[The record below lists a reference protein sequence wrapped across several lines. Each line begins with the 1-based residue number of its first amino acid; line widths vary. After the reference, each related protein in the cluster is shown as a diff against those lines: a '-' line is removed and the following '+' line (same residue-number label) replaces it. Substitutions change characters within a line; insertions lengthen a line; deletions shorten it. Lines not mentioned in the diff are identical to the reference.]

1 MLQKGKAFVFFL
13 SAVVVL
19 YGLMAAFY
27 GRVVAKDEAYKELA
41 VFMDALK
48 KINEDYVEA
57 PDMTK
62 VQDGA
67 MHGLIGALDPYSGF
81 FTRARFDAIQKRLAA
96 GTAGPGMILSKRA
109 DVLFVVS
116 LQRGGPAELAGLRP
130 GDYLVAIDGEGVED
144 KSILEAESLLR
155 GAPGSTLKVSV
166 FRSARTKPMEVE
178 IIRKSESPAAPS
190 SRMLTDGI
198 GLLEI
203 PSLAGSVAEQ
213 VRVKLKTLVAAGAQK
228 LILDLRDSADG
239 DADTGAEVANLFL
252 RDGLIY
258 YCQNRRGE
266 RTREVRASGD
276 RFVTDLPMVVLINE
290 SSAGAAEIVAGA
302 LKDSRRA
309 VIVGEKSFGMGSIQQ
324 EVTLRSGAVLIL
336 STAKIYTPGGKMIQ
350 DEAIRHTG
358 ISPDVEAPDNDLQ
371 QDLVVQTIYDNQED
385 QVKYRQLRETIRKV
399 QLDRALEVLTRGV
412 VPEKRAA

>member
-41 VFMDALK
+41 VFMDAWK
-48 KINEDYVEA
+48 KISEDYVET

-62 VQDGA
+62 VQEGA

-81 FTRARFDAIQKRLAA
+81 FTRAQFEAIQKRLAA

-116 LQRGGPAELAGLRP
+116 LQRGGPAESAGLRQ
-130 GDYLVAIDGEGVED
+130 GDYLVAINGEGVED

-166 FRSARTKPMEVE
+166 FRSARTRPMEIEVT
-178 IIRKSESPAAPS
+178 RRPESPPTPS
-190 SRMLTDGI
+190 SRMLADGI

-203 PSLAGSVAEQ
+203 PSLAGSAAEQ

-228 LILDLRDSADG
+228 LILDLRDSAEG
-239 DADTGAEVANLFL
+239 DADVGAEVANLFL
-252 RDGLIY
+252 PEGLIY

-266 RTREVRASGD
+266 RTREVQATVD

-302 LKDSRRA
+302 LKDNRRA

-324 EVTLRSGAVLIL
+324 QVTLKSGAVLIL
-336 STAKIYTPGGKMIQ
+336 STAKIYTPRGKMIQ

-358 ISPDVEAPDNDLQ
+358 VSPDIEAPDDDLQ

-399 QLDRALEVLTRGV
+399 QLERALEVLAKGV